1 MPDRVLIVDDSAFT
15 RQLLADSIGRAP
27 QLSVAG
33 EAADGRAAIEA
44 VRRPRPDVIAM
55 DVWMPDM
62 NGFQATR
69 QITRAAQT
77 SHIPV
82 VIVSSKNQVADRVW
96 GERQGAREY
105 LVKPLDHKV
114 LLQTVN
120 TLLEHPAP

>member
-1 MPDRVLIVDDSAFT
+1 MARILVVDDSPT
-15 RQLLADSIGRAP
+15 DTHEMVNMLANDGH
-27 QLSVAG
+27 QVLT
-33 EAADGRAAIEA
+33 AATGSDGIALASAEL
-44 VRRPRPDVIAM
+44 PDVILM
-55 DVWMPDM
+55 DVVMPDM